1 MRSLHTPFLG
11 TLSLFLICLLSGFWG
26 CGDTEEAM
34 ETGVVEPFNT
44 EEAMETG
51 VVEPFNTEEAM
62 ETEAVAPFNLL
73 SPLIEQDEIASDG
86 RELSMPPEE
95 EIAAA
100 ELRAKHFREELSTGK
115 RQIPLEWWTTEDLV
129 LRVEYYRAQLIKQFG
144 DIPQVHTVADHELK
158 VAMGIPWVPRE
169 VFIAFLEA
177 QYHLWPHP
185 TTLQALE
192 NARNPPKP
200 PDMKKLRTEDPG
212 LWDKLNREH
221 LINRHGDIPDVHLVA
236 DFQMTI
242 TLEQAFTEDEYLA
255 YLEALTRLHPADDI
269 PRLMVERYRKA
280 KADGIP
286 FGDVNV
292 DDILAKI
299 DDEEPEAEDE

>member
-1 MRSLHTPFLG
+1 MKILHAPFLG
-11 TLSLFLICLLSGFWG
+11 TLLLFLICLLSGFWG

-44 EEAMETG
+44 EEAMET
-51 VVEPFNTEEAM
+51 
-62 ETEAVAPFNLL
+62 EAVEPFNLL
-73 SPLIEQDEIASDG
+73 SPRTERDEIASDG
-86 RELSMPPEE
+86 RELSMPPAE

-129 LRVEYYRAQLIKQFG
+129 LRAEYYRAQLIKQFG

-185 TTLQALE
+185 TTLQTLE

-200 PDMKKLRTEDPG
+200 PDMKKLRTEDPV

-221 LINRHGDIPDVHLVA
+221 LINQHGDIPDVHLVA
-236 DFQMTI
+236 DFGLKI
-242 TLEQAFTEDEYLA
+242 VLEQPFTDDEYLA
-255 YLEALTRLHPADDI
+255 YLEAIHRLSPDDEI
-269 PRLMVERYRKA
+269 ARLAVERYRKA

-286 FGDVNV
+286 FRDVNI
-292 DDILAKI
+292 DDIFAKI
-299 DDEEPEAEDE
+299 DDENPEAADE

>member
-1 MRSLHTPFLG
+1 MKSLHTPFLG

-44 EEAMETG
+44 EEAMET
-51 VVEPFNTEEAM
+51 
-62 ETEAVAPFNLL
+62 EAVEPFNLL
-73 SPLIEQDEIASDG
+73 SPRTERDEIASDG
-86 RELSMPPEE
+86 RELSMPPAE

-129 LRVEYYRAQLIKQFG
+129 LRAEYYRAQLIKQFG

-185 TTLQALE
+185 TTLQTLE

-200 PDMKKLRTEDPG
+200 PDMKKLRTEDPE

-221 LINRHGDIPDVHLVA
+221 LINQHGDIPDVHLVA
-236 DFQMTI
+236 DFGLKIVLAQP
-242 TLEQAFTEDEYLA
+242 FTDDEYLA
-255 YLEALTRLHPADDI
+255 YLEAIHRLSPDDEI
-269 PRLMVERYRKA
+269 ARLAVERYRKA

-286 FGDVNV
+286 FRDVNI
-292 DDILAKI
+292 DDIFAKI
-299 DDEEPEAEDE
+299 DDENPEAADE

>member
-1 MRSLHTPFLG
+1 MKILHAPFLG
-11 TLSLFLICLLSGFWG
+11 TLLLFLICLLSGFWG

-44 EEAMETG
+44 EEAMET
-51 VVEPFNTEEAM
+51 
-62 ETEAVAPFNLL
+62 EAVEPFNLL
-73 SPLIEQDEIASDG
+73 SPRTERDEIASDG
-86 RELSMPPEE
+86 RELSMPTAE

-115 RQIPLEWWTTEDLV
+115 RQIPLQWWTTEDLV
-129 LRVEYYRAQLIKQFG
+129 LRAEYYRAQLIKQFG

-185 TTLQALE
+185 TTLQTLE

-200 PDMKKLRTEDPG
+200 PDMKKLRTEDPV

-221 LINRHGDIPDVHLVA
+221 LINQHGDIPDVHLVA
-236 DFQMTI
+236 DFGLKI
-242 TLEQAFTEDEYLA
+242 VLEQPFTDDEYLA
-255 YLEALTRLHPADDI
+255 YLEAIHRLSPDDEI
-269 PRLMVERYRKA
+269 ARLAVERYRKA
-280 KADGIP
+280 KAAGIP
-286 FGDVNV
+286 FSDVNV

-299 DDEEPEAEDE
+299 DDENPEAADE